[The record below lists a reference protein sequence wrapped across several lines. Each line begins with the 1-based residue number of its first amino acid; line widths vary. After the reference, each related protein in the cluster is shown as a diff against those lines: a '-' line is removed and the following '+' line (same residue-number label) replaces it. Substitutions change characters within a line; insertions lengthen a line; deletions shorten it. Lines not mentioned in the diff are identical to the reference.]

1 MLLKIIET
9 LIDHPEYVQQ
19 VWNPSADSQAPTVPT
34 NLIAS
39 GTTDSTTN
47 LSWTASTDNV
57 GVTGYDV
64 YQGVFKGTSGT
75 TYTATGLTAATA
87 YTFSI
92 KAKDAAGI
100 HQLPVQL

>member
-1 MLLKIIET
+1 
-9 LIDHPEYVQQ
+9 
-19 VWNPSADSQAPTVPT
+19 
-34 NLIAS
+34 
-39 GTTDSTTN
+39 
-47 LSWTASTDNV
+47 V

-64 YQGVFKGTSGT
+64 YQGASLKGRGT

-92 KAKDAAGI
+92 KAKMAGI